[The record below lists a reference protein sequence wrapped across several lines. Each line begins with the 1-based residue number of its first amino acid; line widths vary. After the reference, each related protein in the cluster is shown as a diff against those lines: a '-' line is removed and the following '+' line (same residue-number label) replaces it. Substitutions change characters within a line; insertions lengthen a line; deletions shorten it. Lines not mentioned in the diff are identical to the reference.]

1 MNESLKISATCLQRK
16 AKRRKQNTKSTDE
29 NNSWIKTQM
38 FAAHINGSF
47 GQCRKEWTV
56 FEMHFTKK
64 VKIKMK
70 ASHVIVI
77 KCITLTGLDD
87 K

>member
-1 MNESLKISATCLQRK
+1 MNESLKISANCLQCK

-38 FAAHINGSF
+38 FAAHIIDAYD
-47 GQCRKEWTV
+47 QCRKEWTV
-56 FEMHFTKK
+56 FEMHFAKK